1 VCGQTAGVNEDEHR
15 RQHAQWL
22 ARAAAVP
29 LARLATTS
37 ARTGA
42 IDLVPVT
49 FAIVDGCFVTAVDHK
64 PKSTRELARLA
75 NIRASGTATV
85 LVDEW
90 HDDWSQLWWVRMRG
104 DAREVADMGLPVA
117 VAAIDALVAK
127 YAQYREYRPEGPL
140 LVVTPTDI
148 RSWSAA
154 GD

>member
-1 VCGQTAGVNEDEHR
+1 M
-15 RQHAQWL
+15 
-22 ARAAAVP
+22 P

-49 FAIVDGCFVTAVDHK
+49 FAIVDGRFVTAVDHK
-64 PKSTRELARLA
+64 PKSTRALARLA
-75 NIRASGTATV
+75 NVRASGTATV

-104 DAREVADMGLPVA
+104 DAREIVDMGSPVA

-127 YAQYREYRPEGPL
+127 YAQYREHRPEGPL

-148 RSWSAA
+148 RSWSANGA
-154 GD
+154 T

>member
-1 VCGQTAGVNEDEHR
+1 MPV
-15 RQHAQWL
+15 
-22 ARAAAVP
+22 
-29 LARLATTS
+29 ARLATTS

-49 FAIVDGCFVTAVDHK
+49 FAIVDGRFVTAVDHK
-64 PKSTRELARLA
+64 PKSTRALARLA
-75 NIRASGTATV
+75 NVRASGTATV

-104 DAREVADMGLPVA
+104 DAIEIVDMGSSVA
-117 VAAIDALVAK
+117 VVAIDALVAK
-127 YAQYREYRPEGPL
+127 YAQYREHRPVGPL

-148 RSWSAA
+148 RGWAAA